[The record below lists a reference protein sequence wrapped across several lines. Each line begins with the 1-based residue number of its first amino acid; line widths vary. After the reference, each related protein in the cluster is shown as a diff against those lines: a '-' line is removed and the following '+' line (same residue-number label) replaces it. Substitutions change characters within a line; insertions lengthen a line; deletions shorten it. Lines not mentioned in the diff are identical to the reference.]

1 MPIAVEVVTPEKLV
15 FSEPEADMVVIPGSE
30 GEMGVLPHHAP
41 VLTTLGFG
49 ELIIR
54 KGRAEERFAI
64 YGGVVDIRPDKVVVL
79 ADLAESSYEI
89 DAEAMEAA
97 RSRAQSLLTEGLPPE
112 LNREATLTL
121 RRAEL
126 ALRIQR
132 RVQGRGSIVMRIV
145 EDDNGESER

>member
-1 MPIAVEVVTPEKLV
+1 MPIAVEIVTQEKLV
-15 FSEPEADMVVIPGSE
+15 FSEPEADMVIIPGTE
-30 GEMGVLPHHAP
+30 GEMGVLPRHAP

-49 ELIIR
+49 ELVVR

-79 ADLAESSYEI
+79 ADLADSSYEI
-89 DAEAMEAA
+89 DADAMEAA
-97 RSRAQSLLTEGLPPE
+97 RNSAQRLISEGLPPE
-112 LNREATLTL
+112 QNREAALAL

-132 RVQGRGSIVMRIV
+132 KVQSRGSSVLRIM
-145 EDDNGESER
+145 DDENGGEE